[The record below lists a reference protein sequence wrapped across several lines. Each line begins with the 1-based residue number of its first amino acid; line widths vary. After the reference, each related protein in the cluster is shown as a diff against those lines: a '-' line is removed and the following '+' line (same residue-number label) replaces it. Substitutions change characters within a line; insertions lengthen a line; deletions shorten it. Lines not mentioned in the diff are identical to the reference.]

1 MRASLVVPPTS
12 ESELVERVRLLA
24 GQTISEIAATLG
36 ITALPDPTRH
46 KGFVGSLIERALG
59 ADAGSS
65 SEPDFTGIG
74 VELKTL
80 PIGKN
85 GRPSESTFVCTA
97 PLSLVEEES
106 WRESR
111 VRNKLARVLFV
122 PVEGDRELALAGRRV
137 GTAWLWSPSEAH
149 DQLLADDWEEI
160 AGVVGRGGVE
170 ALTAHV
176 GRALQVR
183 PKAANSRVR
192 TRSMDDDGLL
202 HINPRGFYLRAS
214 FTASLLDARNGDC

>member
-1 MRASLVVPPTS
+1 M
-12 ESELVERVRLLA
+12 E
-24 GQTISEIAATLG
+24 
-36 ITALPDPTRH
+36 
-46 KGFVGSLIERALG
+46 KALG

-65 SEPDFTGIG
+65 SEPDFTRLG

-97 PLSLVEEES
+97 PLSLVEEVS
-106 WRESR
+106 WVESR

-122 PVEGDRELALAGRRV
+122 PVEGDRELALATRRIGR
-137 GTAWLWSPSEAH
+137 AWLWSPSAAH

-176 GRALQVR
+176 GQALQVR

-192 TRSMDDDGLL
+192 TRTLDDDGLL

-214 FTASLLDARNGDC
+214 FTGALLDARNGDC